1 MTDLRGVSEPA
12 RVAAA
17 DEGISAEELQLAA
30 RNHGLPLEAL
40 AFDIT
45 PVGLHYLLIHYDV
58 PAIDPAG
65 FRLVVDGLV
74 DTPLSLDLDAI
85 RRRPRVS
92 AVVTLECAGNGRARL
107 LPRPVSQPWLVE
119 AVGTARWTGTPL
131 AAVLREAG
139 VLDSAAEVVF
149 TGADHGVERGV
160 EQDYQRSLTVADCLR
175 EDVLLAY
182 EMNDAPLPPQHGF
195 PLRLLVPGWYGMA
208 HVKWLTGIT
217 VVAEPFDGFQMQAYQ
232 RRRPGTASG
241 CGGRGR
247 GTPPPDATGSR
258 PGRRTRAGAASR
270 STHRGT
276 AAASQNMV
284 QRVPV
289 LVIE

>member
-1 MTDLRGVSEPA
+1 V
-12 RVAAA
+12 
-17 DEGISAEELQLAA
+17 
-30 RNHGLPLEAL
+30 
-40 AFDIT
+40 
-45 PVGLHYLLIHYDV
+45 
-58 PAIDPAG
+58 IDPAG

-74 DTPLSLDLDAI
+74 DPPLSLDLDAI

-92 AVVTLECAGNGRARL
+92 VVVTLECAGNGRARL

-119 AVGTARWTGTPL
+119 ALGTVRWTGTPV

-139 VLDSAAEVVF
+139 VRDGSAEVVF

-217 VVAEPFDGFQMQAYQ
+217 AHHFEKLG
-232 RRRPGTASG
+232 ASVEEVSIPWH
-241 CGGRGR
+241 RQVR
-247 GTPPPDATGSR
+247 MASTRISDLDPSASSSSATSR
-258 PGRRTRAGAASR
+258 
-270 STHRGT
+270 
-276 AAASQNMV
+276 
-284 QRVPV
+284 
-289 LVIE
+289 